1 MNEFQS
7 EQLRKD
13 LIDYYGSAMFM
24 GFGSA
29 MINILDIEKA
39 TEEQLLIIAEREHF
53 DLRKYTTY

>member
-1 MNEFQS
+1 MSEFQS

-13 LIDYYGSAMFM
+13 LIDYYCSAMFM